1 MLDRLSMENSENT
14 DQRNNQNGGPALS
27 CAEFIEM
34 AKKEAMK
41 EKLEKIDAA
50 FEHFKKI
57 FPQIERKGEG
67 LNVHFEICGF
77 TFYVDDIINDNMILL
92 GGHPFDRHEVTDLKS
107 FGEYVLWHE
116 KRCPKKAEV
125 KFEPPPPEPSN
136 EAFDATKP
144 RSAWWKC
151 WK

>member
-1 MLDRLSMENSENT
+1 MENSENNT
-14 DQRNNQNGGPALS
+14 KDFPKAWPVLS
-27 CAEFIEM
+27 CEEFIKM

-41 EKLEKIDAA
+41 EKLEKIDAGFA
-50 FEHFKKI
+50 HFQKI

-77 TFYVDDIINDNMILL
+77 TFYVDDIINGQMILL
-92 GGHPFDRHEVTDLKS
+92 GGHLFDRHEVTDLKS

-116 KRCPKKAEV
+116 QRYPKKPEV
-125 KFEPPPPEPSN
+125 KFEPPTPVSIPDFPPIQYREEGGAP
-136 EAFDATKP
+136 
-144 RSAWWKC
+144 WWKY

>member
-1 MLDRLSMENSENT
+1 VFDRLSMKNSENT
-14 DQRNNQNGGPALS
+14 DQRNNQNDGPALS

-34 AKKEAMK
+34 AKKEAMR

-50 FEHFKKI
+50 FEHFQKI

-92 GGHPFDRHEVTDLKS
+92 VGHPFDRHEVTDLKS

-116 KRCPKKAEV
+116 KRYPKRVEA
-125 KFEPPPPEPSN
+125 KFEPPLPEPSN

-144 RSAWWKC
+144 RFAWWKF